1 MSAAIPQQLVPAGT
15 QLGVDSFSQIKPQR
29 IILKPQVQ
37 TTFRPNGVNKVS
49 FKIPAFANGFL
60 DTSKSFLSFVVGYD
74 TVTDVTAVTT
84 TCRLNN
90 GAPVFQRLTLK
101 SNAGLVIDQID
112 NYHVLSQ
119 IISATMP
126 VSRAVSVLEG
136 RDQESVFVDGSMKA
150 EACVAQKMTTQ
161 GVPIRHYINA
171 GLLSKHTKKWLPLGA
186 MDAGGHAFELEMQ
199 LSDNAFVLRQTG
211 AVADPVYRLEDVV
224 YNMEVRTLDESLC
237 KRFNQIACAPGAEMR
252 IGFKTMHAHTAV
264 LNSNK
269 NVIKIHESAT
279 SLDRVWNAFLVSGDL
294 TKLVD
299 TSAYKLVGGTESAS
313 NRVISRYNARIGSNW
328 LYNQFVEEDKKA
340 IGNMQTCSHVKNAL
354 GYQDHPLVM
363 EYRNASTHLPTDRH
377 YVNVFD
383 FQYSGSEGF
392 ANGISSSTPLEM
404 YFDLPAAYTANDIM
418 VFSFA
423 EISYDLVV
431 KNGMVHYEEVKPG
444 SNTVY
449 S

>member
-1 MSAAIPQQLVPAGT
+1 MSAAIPQQLVPSAT
-15 QLGVDSFSQIKPQR
+15 MIGVDAFSQIKPQR

-37 TTFRPNGVNKVS
+37 TTFRPSGVNKVT

-60 DTSKSFLSFVVGYD
+60 DTSKSFISFVVGYD
-74 TVTDVTAVTT
+74 TTTAVTT
-84 TCRLNN
+84 VADTCRLNN

-101 SNAGLVIDQID
+101 SNAGLVVDQVD
-112 NYHVLSQ
+112 NYQILSQ

-126 VSRAVSVLEG
+126 VSRAVSPLEG
-136 RDQESVFVDGSMKA
+136 RDNESVFVDGSIKA
-150 EACVAQKMTTQ
+150 EACVAQLLSTK

-186 MDAGGHAFELEMQ
+186 MDAGGHAFELELQ
-199 LSDNAFVLRQTG
+199 LSDNASVLRQTG
-211 AVADPVYRLEDVV
+211 TVADPVYRLTDVV
-224 YNMEVRTLDESLC
+224 YNMEIRTLDESLC
-237 KRFNQIACAPGAEMR
+237 RKFNEIACAPGAEMR

-279 SLDRVWNAFLVSGDL
+279 SLDRVWNAFFVSGDL
-294 TKLVD
+294 NKLVD
-299 TSAYKLVGGTESAS
+299 TSAYKMVGGAESAS

-328 LYNQFVEEDKKA
+328 LYNQFVEEDKA

-354 GYQDHPLVM
+354 GYQDHTLVM
-363 EYRNASTHLPTDRH
+363 ENRDAASHLPTDRH

-383 FQYSGSEGF
+383 FQYSGNDNF
-392 ANGISSSTPLEM
+392 ANGISSSTPLEI
-404 YFDLPAAYTANDIM
+404 YIDLPAAYTANDVVM
-418 VFSFA
+418 YSFA

-444 SNTVY
+444 SNAVY

>member
-1 MSAAIPQQLVPAGT
+1 MSAIPQQLVPAGT

-37 TTFRPNGVNKVS
+37 TTFRPTGVNKVT

-60 DTSKSFLSFVVGYD
+60 DTSKSFISFVVGYD
-74 TVTDVTAVTT
+74 TTTAVTAVTD

-101 SNAGLVIDQID
+101 SNAGLIIDQID

-136 RDQESVFVDGSMKA
+136 RDQDSVFVDGSMKA
-150 EACVAQKMTTQ
+150 EACVAQVLSTK

-171 GLLSKHTKKWLPLGA
+171 GLLSKHTTKWLPIGA
-186 MDAGGHAFELEMQ
+186 MDAGGHAFELELQ
-199 LSDNAFVLRQTG
+199 LSDNASVLRQTG
-211 AVADPVYRLEDVV
+211 TVAAPVYRLQDVV
-224 YNMEVRTLDESLC
+224 YNMEVRTLDEALC
-237 KRFNQIACAPGAEMR
+237 RRFNQIACAPGAEMR
-252 IGFKTMHAHTAV
+252 IGFKTMHSHTAV

-269 NVIKIHESAT
+269 NVVKIHESAT
-279 SLDRVWNAFLVSGDL
+279 SLDRVWNAFLVSGDMS
-294 TKLVD
+294 KLVD

-328 LYNQFVEEDKKA
+328 LYNQFVEEDNKA
-340 IGNMQTCSHVKNAL
+340 VGNMQTCSHVKNAL
-354 GYQDHPLVM
+354 GYQDHPIVM
-363 EYRNASTHLPTDRH
+363 EYRKADTHLPTDRH

-418 VFSFA
+418 VYSFA

-444 SNTVY
+444 SNAVY